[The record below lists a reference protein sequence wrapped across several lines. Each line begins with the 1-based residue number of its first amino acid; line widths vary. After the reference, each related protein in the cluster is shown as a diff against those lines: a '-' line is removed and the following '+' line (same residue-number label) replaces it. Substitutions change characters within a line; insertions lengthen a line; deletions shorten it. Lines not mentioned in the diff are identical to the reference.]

1 VARLSLKPD
10 SSFFRKITIGAVG
23 ARAVAQDLAER
34 GHSIAEL
41 ERGSLDTKLW
51 KDVKRKQ
58 VRIPDLVCTRCGVRV
73 ESRAKTKPDLS
84 MSHSEMEVSR
94 SWDFGMVDNDLIAFP
109 VCSATEEAY
118 ASAGQLGPESSYW
131 HERNWVRWKSFGWV
145 NYFTVRKFRAAPH
158 TRSSTKG
165 VTEGSELF
173 RSWGATFSTRTGTV
187 EAVQGEKV
195 TVARSSDGHRYTWT
209 IRPGQTAVVA
219 PGETVEQTQVLA
231 SSVSPIPSDRL
242 SCAGELPADHIG
254 RLLSS
259 RERTQRFTGLKLAR
273 LRGEPPH
280 RDEALQL
287 IKDEEEDVYVRLEGV
302 AYLAAV
308 CNESVR
314 ELMLPYLRSAD
325 EQTQLEATI
334 TLGETATPEAV
345 ALLSEIL
352 DDAKKEYFLRS
363 AAAWGLSRIGS
374 EVASERLKKAFSDVD
389 LNIRQEALDGIV
401 AVGGP
406 TVRIMAEGLKSVDT
420 DIAAGC
426 AEALRQQERLPNQIV
441 DELVTTLRTGRPSQW
456 LVWLVGHLPRERV
469 NTAIADLQDRAPELH
484 YAVTLIWAFV
494 DSWVARRWELRR
506 GPGFP
511 EE

>member
-1 VARLSLKPD
+1 MCIRD
-10 SSFFRKITIGAVG
+10 S
-23 ARAVAQDLAER
+23 
-34 GHSIAEL
+34 
-41 ERGSLDTKLW
+41 
-51 KDVKRKQ
+51 
-58 VRIPDLVCTRCGVRV
+58 
-73 ESRAKTKPDLS
+73 
-84 MSHSEMEVSR
+84 
-94 SWDFGMVDNDLIAFP
+94 
-109 VCSATEEAY
+109 
-118 ASAGQLGPESSYW
+118 
-131 HERNWVRWKSFGWV
+131 
-145 NYFTVRKFRAAPH
+145 
-158 TRSSTKG
+158 
-165 VTEGSELF
+165 
-173 RSWGATFSTRTGTV
+173 
-187 EAVQGEKV
+187 
-195 TVARSSDGHRYTWT
+195 
-209 IRPGQTAVVA
+209 
-219 PGETVEQTQVLA
+219 
-231 SSVSPIPSDRL
+231 
-242 SCAGELPADHIG
+242 
-254 RLLSS
+254 
-259 RERTQRFTGLKLAR
+259 
-273 LRGEPPH
+273 
-280 RDEALQL
+280 
-287 IKDEEEDVYVRLEGV
+287 
-302 AYLAAV
+302 LAAV